1 MQQCHAQSTFK
12 QIADNLKRCAVL
24 KELESWY
31 ALFLK
36 NNTAQDSFLMN
47 QYITACS
54 AFRALDSAVFA
65 FSRMSQPNA
74 FAYNAIIGASLT
86 CSRPLDALRH
96 YRVMLRQGV
105 PPSSYTFPAV
115 VKSCRVSSAFG
126 LGRCVHSQAL
136 KNGLG
141 LRIHIQTTF
150 IDLYSASGSIT
161 DARKV
166 FDEMSER
173 DGFVWSAMISAH
185 VCAGDLRSARRL
197 LEVIPES
204 PGTAAAAWN
213 VVLHGYA
220 LAGDVGPT
228 EAVFKEMPEK
238 DVISWT
244 TMIDCYSKCGLHERA
259 LRLFDEMRSGAGIRP
274 DESTMATVISACAHL
289 GALQRGMEM
298 HLYAAREYLN
308 LDVYVGSALIDMYSK
323 CGMLERA
330 LVVFFKLREKN
341 LFCWSSII
349 DGLALHGRAREA
361 LSMFEKIERDKIEL
375 NGVVFVSVLAACVH
389 AGLVEEGKRIFERMT
404 NEYYIPSEIEH
415 YGCMVDLLCRAGLLE
430 EALLLIQSMR
440 MEPNSVIWGSL
451 LGGCKLHKNLDIA
464 RVALERL
471 VILEPSNSG
480 YYSLLVNMHAEAGR
494 WGEVTKVRAAI
505 RELGVEKVSPGSS
518 WIEVGREMHQFAA
531 CDNYH
536 PALEQIYVVL
546 DMLELQLKRFGYAA
560 EFEFYEGAIS
570 GLLSQILLLVCIN
583 IFRSHLS
590 SSVFRIFTP
599 RMKKASSFPFV
610 HTNPETNH
618 GGILNSLV
626 SKTIRQMVKMGSRF
640 PDLFDGA
647 RSAMF
652 ASRKFGT
659 ISSYICIYR
668 ALLIWTAGWRVEI
681 QRLLA
686 EWLVSMHPFYLCK
699 KGFHFHSL
707 QNIKHYGHI

>member
-54 AFRALDSAVFA
+54 AFHALDSAVFA
-65 FSRMSQPNA
+65 FSRMFQPNA
-74 FAYNAIIGASLT
+74 FAYNAIIGTSLT

-115 VKSCRVSSAFG
+115 IKSCRVSSSFG
-126 LGRCVHSQAL
+126 LGRCVHSQSL

-141 LRIHIQTTF
+141 LRIHIQTAF
-150 IDLYSASGSIT
+150 VDLYSASGSIM
-161 DARKV
+161 DSLKM

-173 DGFVWSAMISAH
+173 DGFAWSAMISAH
-185 VCAGDLRSARRL
+185 VRAGDLGSARRL
-197 LEVIPES
+197 LEVMPEL

-220 LAGDVGPT
+220 VAGDVGSA
-228 EAVFKEMPEK
+228 EAVFREISNK
-238 DVISWT
+238 DVITWT
-244 TMIDCYSKCGLHERA
+244 TMIDCYSKSGLHERA
-259 LRLFDEMRSGAGIRP
+259 MSLFDEMWSAGIRP
-274 DESTMATVISACAHL
+274 DESTMATIISACAHL
-289 GALQRGMEM
+289 GASQRGMEM
-298 HLYAAREYLN
+298 HLYAARENLN
-308 LDVYVGSALIDMYSK
+308 FDVYVGSALIDMYSK

-330 LVVFFKLREKN
+330 LVVFFKLQEKN

-349 DGLALHGRAREA
+349 DGLALHGHALEA
-361 LSMFEKIERDKIEL
+361 LYMFEKIETDKIEL

-389 AGLVEEGKRIFERMT
+389 AGLVEEGKRIFHQMT
-404 NEYYIPSEIEH
+404 NEYCIPPEIEH

-430 EALLLIQSMR
+430 EALVLIQSMR
-440 MEPNSVIWGSL
+440 MEPNSIIWGSL
-451 LGGCKLHKNLDIA
+451 LGGCKIHKNLDIA

-471 VILEPSNSG
+471 VILEPCNSG

-494 WGEVTKVRAAI
+494 WGEVAKVRATI

-546 DMLELQLKRFGYAA
+546 DMLELQLKLFGYAP
-560 EFEFYEGAIS
+560 EFEFV
-570 GLLSQILLLVCIN
+570 L
-583 IFRSHLS
+583 
-590 SSVFRIFTP
+590 
-599 RMKKASSFPFV
+599 
-610 HTNPETNH
+610 
-618 GGILNSLV
+618 
-626 SKTIRQMVKMGSRF
+626 
-640 PDLFDGA
+640 
-647 RSAMF
+647 
-652 ASRKFGT
+652 
-659 ISSYICIYR
+659 
-668 ALLIWTAGWRVEI
+668 
-681 QRLLA
+681 
-686 EWLVSMHPFYLCK
+686 
-699 KGFHFHSL
+699 
-707 QNIKHYGHI
+707 